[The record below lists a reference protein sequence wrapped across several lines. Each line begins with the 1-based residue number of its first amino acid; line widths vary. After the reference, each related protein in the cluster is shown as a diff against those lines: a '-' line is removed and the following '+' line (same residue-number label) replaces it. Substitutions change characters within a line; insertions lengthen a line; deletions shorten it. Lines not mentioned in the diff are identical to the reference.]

1 MMKLEENHYVRDGH
15 IHAQL
20 GIAGTTY
27 NEKHIIE
34 LGGHEFIVYPNV
46 FSPAVFPLPDHLVK
60 TWLDLIHIIKPESV
74 LEIGSG
80 AGYLAILAALNGAN
94 RVTAT
99 DITQDAI
106 ENIQAN
112 IEKYNL
118 GDRMQAVYGSV
129 FEPFDKNDRFDVI
142 FWDIPF
148 CHIDKPMEE
157 LSALE
162 RTVFNPGYILS
173 EAYLKGAHQHLTDN
187 GRVFVAFSKMLGHP
201 EKLLELTNKYGWCL
215 ELVMN
220 LEQVTSNIE
229 GIYDNKADINIYE
242 LIKL

>member
-1 MMKLEENHYVRDGH
+1 MVKLEENQYVRDGH
-15 IHAQL
+15 VHAHL
-20 GIAGTTY
+20 DIACTY
-27 NEKHIIE
+27 NETHTIE
-34 LGGHEFIVYPNV
+34 LVGHEFIIYPNV
-46 FSPAVFPLPDHLVK
+46 FNPTVFPLSDHVIK
-60 TWLDLIHIIKPESV
+60 MWLHLIHLIKPESV

-99 DITQDAI
+99 DITHDAI
-106 ENIQAN
+106 ENIEAN

-129 FEPFDKNDRFDVI
+129 FEPFDKNNRFDVI

-162 RTVFNPGYILS
+162 RTVFNPGYILF
-173 EAYLKGAHQHLTDN
+173 EAYLKGAHQHLTDT
-187 GRVFVAFSKMLGHP
+187 GRVFMAFSNMMGHP
-201 EKLLELTNKYGWCL
+201 EKILELINKYDWRL
-215 ELVMN
+215 EVVVN
-220 LEQVTSNIE
+220 PEHVTSNIE
-229 GIYDNKADINIYE
+229 SMHDNNVDMEIYE

>member
-1 MMKLEENHYVRDGH
+1 MVTLEENQYVRDGH
-15 IHAQL
+15 VHAQL
-20 GIAGTTY
+20 NIASTY
-27 NEKHIIE
+27 NEKHIIQ
-34 LGGHEFIVYPNV
+34 LADHEFIVHPNV
-46 FSPAVFPLPDHLVK
+46 FNPTVFILSDHVIK
-60 TWLDLIHIIKPESV
+60 MWLYLIHITKPESV

-99 DITQDAI
+99 DITHDAI
-106 ENIQAN
+106 ENIEAN

-118 GDRMQAVYGSV
+118 GDRMQAIYGSV
-129 FEPFDKNDRFDVI
+129 FEPFNKDDRFDVI

-148 CHIDKPMEE
+148 CHIDKPIEE

-162 RTVFNPGYILS
+162 RTVFNPGYVLF
-173 EAYLKGAHQHLTDN
+173 EAYFKGVRQHLTDT
-187 GRVFVAFSKMLGHP
+187 GRVFLAFSNMMGHP
-201 EKLLELTNKYGWCL
+201 EKLLELANNYDWRL

-220 LEQVTSNIE
+220 PEQVTSNIE
-229 GIYDNKADINIYE
+229 GMPDNNVDMNIYE